1 MEHNPL
7 KHLNPCWHPDSGDRI
22 QVIGDGGRE
31 DAIRWKLKRHSHCI
45 VDNMANLI
53 IVGPE
58 KPLVEGLVDRTL
70 NSTNNIVGPT
80 RVAAKLEGSKLFAK
94 QFMQRHNIP
103 TAHWQTFVRNPDGMN
118 GLLFYAQ
125 KKNEYPI
132 VLKEDGLCAGKG
144 VKVCKYDR
152 ELFQELPYTFIRN
165 THNSNSNKVLLEDY
179 IEGDELSC
187 FIITDGYDYKLLPFV
202 RDYKR
207 AYDNDE
213 GPNTGGMGATSDVPF
228 LTDKLVQ
235 KIKDKIIEPTL
246 FGCRDDGFRYTGILY
261 IGLMISKGEPYVIE
275 YNVRFGDPE
284 CQLIM
289 LLWEQDIYP
298 FLMAT
303 TQTSVLGQ
311 MPDIEC
317 STDKAVTVTLAS
329 GGYPGK
335 YETGYAIH
343 GLDNVPEGVVVFKAG
358 VREEDGKYYTDG
370 GRVMNVT
377 AKAPTVEQARALVY
391 SCIGENGIHF
401 DGMEYRTDIGKTNEE
416 HINNNKTPQWDK
428 RRSRRCNTAI
438 NRTRFKNH
446 SHFRRG
452 ILLSRNR
459 G

>member
-22 QVIGDGGRE
+22 TVIGDGGRE
-31 DAIRWKLKRHSHCI
+31 DAIKWKLKQYRHCI
-45 VDNMANLI
+45 VDKMANLT

-58 KPLVEGLVDRTL
+58 KPLVEGLVNRTL

-103 TAHWQTFVRNPDGMN
+103 TAHWQTYRRNPDGMN
-118 GLLFYAQ
+118 QLIFYAQ
-125 KKNEYPI
+125 NKNEYPI

-144 VKVCKYDR
+144 VLVCKTDR
-152 ELFQELPYTFIRN
+152 ELWHALPQTFITN
-165 THNSNSNKVLLEDY
+165 IHKPNSDKVLLEDF
-179 IEGDELSC
+179 IDGEELSC
-187 FIITDGYDYKLLPFV
+187 FIITDGYDYHLLPFV

-213 GPNTGGMGATSDVPF
+213 GPNTGGMGATSDIPF
-228 LTDKLVQ
+228 LDDNLVQ

-246 FGCRDDGFRYTGILY
+246 YGCREDGFRYTGILY

-289 LLWEQDIYP
+289 LLWDQDIYP
-298 FLMAT
+298 YLKAT
-303 TQTSVLGQ
+303 TELDVLGE
-311 MPDIEC
+311 MPGIEC

-335 YETGYAIH
+335 YETGYEIH
-343 GLDNVPEGVVVFKAG
+343 GLDRIPKGVVVFTGG

-370 GRVMNVT
+370 GRVLNVT
-377 AKAPTVEQARALVY
+377 AKAPTIQEARALVY
-391 SCIGENGIHF
+391 SCIGKNGIHF
-401 DGMEYRTDIGKTNEE
+401 EGMEYRTDIGKTDEDIHVTDEAPRRN
-416 HINNNKTPQWDK
+416 Q
-428 RRSRRCNTAI
+428 RRSGRCNTQL
-438 NRTRFKNH
+438 RRRRFKNH
-446 SHFRRG
+446 THNRRASLLHNRRG
-452 ILLSRNR
+452 
-459 G
+459 